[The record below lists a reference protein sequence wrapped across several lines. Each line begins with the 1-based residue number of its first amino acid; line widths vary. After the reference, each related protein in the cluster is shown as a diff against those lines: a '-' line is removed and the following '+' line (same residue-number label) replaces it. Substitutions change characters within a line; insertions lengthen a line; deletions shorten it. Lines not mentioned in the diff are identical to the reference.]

1 MGRSSKV
8 GKVWLLSIVA
18 YVCLGAM
25 AASAFVAVIGAGAAS
40 ANSSRIAVISD
51 NTAYGCSTLDEW
63 HFIMTGVTNPNQAA
77 RTIRVAFA
85 NGTEYNIALDGVSGT
100 TAHYYLAANL
110 TTTVNVVTATVPG
123 RWAGSLRLS
132 AAPHSS
138 CAGSFHYE
146 LEPDGHVHAHI
157 HIHNATM
164 EFECEYEHQLGS
176 PPHLNVHL
184 HIGDRYEWQEE
195 YYGYTNDVDACL
207 ASIFGSS
214 SSHLL
219 TPCLVGEIGDL
230 ATQGRFGYKFS
241 NTVPSFRVTVS
252 SVSGGGTR
260 PFASV
265 DTGTNIPRWSEV
277 YTLGSSP
284 IIWSFSGSD
293 DLGVRHGT
301 TAAPLTATLPVTNSV
316 VTSSNRCPYVPPA
329 GCRQGSLGNAADNN
343 VLVRRTA
350 ALAGMKSG
358 GRLSV
363 GGNVTGANWQAGLDL
378 PSQPNRIDAAFN
390 ADVTSASGHAP
401 NGSIAVAGRVTGSLQ
416 AAGSVRT
423 ETTPSIRV
431 DARWADDAA
440 AAWAQAA
447 VTAPVVVSDSSAATK
462 TLRFEGQNA
471 QVNVFSLT
479 ATQLATARKTQLR
492 IPNGSM
498 AIINVTGN
506 SFTAAGSNDGTM
518 WDGAAYTAYP
528 SNSTSAI
535 ADAYR
540 THVVWNF
547 ATANTVNVSG
557 FTLEGTLLAPKA
569 SVSTSGS
576 RINGSMFVDTMASA
590 GTTSAY
596 SSVLRCAN
604 LPEGGEYF
612 DNDAPWSTTTTAAPT
627 TTTTVAPTT
636 AAATTTTVAPTTAA
650 ATTTTSA
657 TVAALVVTTPPT
669 TVAATTTTVAAT
681 TTTVAPTTTVTLPA
695 PTTTT
700 TLPIV
705 VLPYSASTIN
715 PVCNNEVWH
724 FVATQAGMDPATISA
739 VTASITWSDGLVQ
752 TVARVIVDQEAIY
765 QAIARPG
772 LTVTGAT
779 MAIPS
784 GMNPTFALIEGGQCP
799 PEAPALEVCYEG
811 AAGSVATEGRFAYRS
826 SATVAAA
833 HMTNNTISAAG
844 FNPPFTEIAVD
855 GYSIVYS
862 VPFRLRS
869 TPMTWSFDGVYDG
882 GGDFPAIDVSLGATG
897 VVVTDNNDCPAGL
910 VTPITHTGVCYAQ
923 AVGTTATAGRFWYE
937 TDYAIAAADI
947 RTNSVTAGS
956 APFSSFGVAGRV
968 RTTSDLVTLGS
979 SPTVWQFDGVD
990 ALAHR
995 TGVLTATLATTAAH
1009 TVAAGEQCS
1018 ADFIA
1023 AVTVAGADTT
1033 RPT

>member
-1 MGRSSKV
+1 MGRSSKI

-18 YVCLGAM
+18 YVCLGAV

-63 HFIMTGVTNPNQAA
+63 HFVMTGVSNPNQAA

-85 NGTEYNIALDGVSGT
+85 NGQEVNIALDGVSGT

-110 TTTVNVVTATVPG
+110 TTTVNLVTATVPG

-146 LEPDGHVHAHI
+146 YEPDGHVHAHI
-157 HIHNATM
+157 HIHNGAT

-184 HIGDRYEWQEE
+184 HVGDRYEWQEE
-195 YYGYTNDVDACL
+195 YTGYTNDVDACL
-207 ASIFGSS
+207 ASIFGSN

-219 TPCLVGEIGDL
+219 SPCVVGEIGDL

-252 SVSGGGTR
+252 SVSAGGSR

-265 DTGTNIPRWSEV
+265 DTGSNIPRWSEV
-277 YTLGSSP
+277 YNLVSAP
-284 IIWSFSGSD
+284 ITWSFSGTD
-293 DLGVRHGT
+293 DLGIRHGT
-301 TAAPLTATLPVTNSV
+301 TAAPLTASLPLTNTV

-378 PSQPNRIDAAFN
+378 PNLPNRIDAAFN

-401 NGSIAVAGRVTGSLQ
+401 NGSIAVAGRVTGSLH

-423 ETTPSIRV
+423 ETTPSIRT
-431 DARWADDAA
+431 DMRWADDAA
-440 AAWAQAA
+440 SAWAQSAPTAA
-447 VTAPVVVSDSSAATK
+447 VVVSDSSAANK

-471 QVNVFSLT
+471 QVNIFTLT
-479 ATQLATARKTQLR
+479 ASQLASARKTQLR

-506 SFTAAGSNDGTM
+506 SFNAAGSNDGTL

-528 SNSTSAI
+528 PNSTSAI

-547 ATANTVNVSG
+547 PTATSINVAG

-576 RINGSMFVDTMASA
+576 RINGSMFIDTMASA

-596 SSVLRCAN
+596 STVLRCAN

-612 DNDAPWSTTTTAAPT
+612 DNTAPWSTTTTAAPT
-627 TTTTVAPTT
+627 TTTTVAATTTT
-636 AAATTTTVAPTTAA
+636 AAATTTSPTVAGSIVTA
-650 ATTTTSA
+650 
-657 TVAALVVTTPPT
+657 P
-669 TVAATTTTVAAT
+669 
-681 TTTVAPTTTVTLPA
+681 TTTVAPTTTTVATSTTVTLP

-700 TLPIV
+700 TTIPIV

-715 PVCNNEVWH
+715 PVCNSDVWH
-724 FVATQAGMDPATISA
+724 FVATQAGVDPATISA
-739 VTASITWSDGLVQ
+739 DSALITWSDGLVQ
-752 TVARVIVDQEAIY
+752 TVARVIVDEEAIY
-765 QAIARPG
+765 QASARPG
-772 LTVTGAT
+772 LWVTGAT
-779 MAIPS
+779 MDIPS
-784 GMNPTFALIEGGQCP
+784 GMHPTFALIEGGKCP
-799 PEAPALEVCYEG
+799 PVAPTLEVCYEG
-811 AAGSVATEGRFAYRS
+811 SIGSVATEGRYAYRS
-826 SATVAAA
+826 AVTVSAA
-833 HMTNNTISAAG
+833 HMTNNTINGAG
-844 FNPPFTEIAVD
+844 FKPPFSEIAVD

-869 TPMTWSFDGVYDG
+869 TPMTWSFDGVYDD
-882 GGDFPAIDVSLGATG
+882 GGDFPATFVSLGAAG
-897 VVVTDNNDCPAGL
+897 VVVNDNNDCPAGL
-910 VTPITHTGVCYAQ
+910 VNPITHTGICYAQ
-923 AVGTTATAGRFWYE
+923 PVGTKATSGRFWYE
-937 TDYAIAAADI
+937 TDYTIAAGDI
-947 RTNSVTAGS
+947 RTNSVTGGS
-956 APFSSFGVAGRV
+956 APFTSFDVVGGV
-968 RTTSDLVTLGS
+968 RTTSGLFTLGAS
-979 SPTVWQFDGVD
+979 ATVWQFDGVD
-990 ALAHR
+990 AVAHR

-1018 ADFIA
+1018 VDYVA
-1023 AVTVAGADTT
+1023 AVTAAPDDSI

>member
-63 HFIMTGVTNPNQAA
+63 HFVMTGVNNPNQAA

-85 NGTEYNIALDGVSGT
+85 NGQEVNIALDGVSGT
-100 TAHYYLAANL
+100 TAHYYLATNL
-110 TTTVNVVTATVPG
+110 TTTVNLVTATVPG

-146 LEPDGHVHAHI
+146 YEPNGHVHAHI
-157 HIHNATM
+157 HIHNGAS

-184 HIGDRYEWQEE
+184 HVGDRYEWQEE
-195 YYGYTNDVDACL
+195 YTGYTNDVDACL

-219 TPCLVGEIGDL
+219 SPCVVGEIGDL

-252 SVSGGGTR
+252 SVGGARSR

-265 DTGTNIPRWSEV
+265 DTGANIPRWSEV
-277 YTLGSSP
+277 YTLASAP
-284 IIWSFSGSD
+284 IVWSFSGTD

-301 TAAPLTATLPVTNSV
+301 TAAPLTASLPVTNTV

-378 PSQPNRIDAAFN
+378 PSVPNRIDAAFN

-401 NGSIAVAGRVTGSLQ
+401 NGSIAVAGRVTGSLH

-423 ETTPSIRV
+423 ETTPSIRT
-431 DARWADDAA
+431 DMRWADDASS
-440 AAWAQAA
+440 AWAQSASTAA
-447 VTAPVVVSDSSAATK
+447 VVVSDSSSANK

-471 QVNVFSLT
+471 QVNIFSLA
-479 ATQLATARKTQLR
+479 ATQLASARKTQLR

-506 SFTAAGSNDGTM
+506 SFSASGSNDGTL
-518 WDGAAYTAYP
+518 WDGAAYSAYP
-528 SNSTSAI
+528 ANSTSAI
-535 ADAYR
+535 AEAYR

-547 ATANTVNVSG
+547 PTATTINVAG

-576 RINGSMFVDTMASA
+576 RINGSMFIDTMSSA

-596 SSVLRCAN
+596 STVLRCAN

-612 DNDAPWSTTTTAAPT
+612 DDDAPWSTTTTAAPT

-636 AAATTTTVAPTTAA
+636 TTTVAATTTAA
-650 ATTTTSA
+650 ATTTTA
-657 TVAALVVTTPPT
+657 VTVAGSIVTAPPT
-669 TVAATTTTVAAT
+669 TVVPTTTTTVAPT
-681 TTTVAPTTTVTLPA
+681 TTTVAPTTTVTLP

-700 TLPIV
+700 TTIPIV
-705 VLPYSASTIN
+705 ILPYSASTIS
-715 PVCNNEVWH
+715 PVCNNDVWH
-724 FVATQAGMDPATISA
+724 FVATQAGLDPATISA
-739 VTASITWSDGLVQ
+739 ASASITWSDGLVQ
-752 TVARVIVDQEAIY
+752 TVARVIVDEEAIY
-765 QAIARPG
+765 QAFARPG
-772 LTVTGAT
+772 LWVTGAT
-779 MAIPS
+779 MNIPS
-784 GMNPTFALIEGGQCP
+784 GMHPTFALIEGGKCP
-799 PEAPALEVCYEG
+799 PLAPVLEVCYEG
-811 AAGSVATEGRFAYRS
+811 AVGSSATEGRFAYRS
-826 SATVAAA
+826 AVTVSAT
-833 HMTNNTISAAG
+833 HMTNNTVSAAG

-869 TPMTWSFDGVYDG
+869 TPMTWSFDGVYDD
-882 GGDFPAIDVSLGATG
+882 GGDFPATFVSLGAAG
-897 VVVTDNNDCPAGL
+897 VVVNDSNDCPAGL
-910 VTPITHTGVCYAQ
+910 INPITHTGVCYAQ
-923 AVGTTATAGRFWYE
+923 AVGTKATSGRFWYE
-937 TDYAIAAADI
+937 TDYTVAAGDV
-947 RTNSVTAGS
+947 RTNTVTSGS
-956 APFSSFGVAGRV
+956 APFTSFDVAGRV
-968 RTTSDLVTLGS
+968 RTTSGLVTLGTS
-979 SPTVWQFDGVD
+979 ATVWQFDGVD
-990 ALAHR
+990 AVAHR
-995 TGVLTATLATTAAH
+995 TGVLTATLATSAAH
-1009 TVAAGEQCS
+1009 TVAAGEQCNV
-1018 ADFIA
+1018 DYVA
-1023 AVTVAGADTT
+1023 AITAAGADSI

>member
-1 MGRSSKV
+1 MGRSSKI
-8 GKVWLLSIVA
+8 GKVWLFSIVA

-51 NTAYGCSTLDEW
+51 NTAYACSSLDEW
-63 HFIMTGVTNPNQAA
+63 HFTMTGVNNANQAA

-85 NGTEYNIALDGVSGT
+85 NGQEVNIALDGVSGT

-110 TTTVNVVTATVPG
+110 NTTVNLLTATVPG

-132 AAPHSS
+132 AAPRSS

-146 LEPDGHVHAHI
+146 IEDDGHVHAHI
-157 HIHNATM
+157 HIRTATM

-176 PPHLNVHL
+176 PPHLNVHM
-184 HIGDRYEWQEE
+184 HVGNSYEWQEE
-195 YYGYTNDVDACL
+195 YTGYTNDVDACL
-207 ASIFGSS
+207 ASIFGSN

-219 TPCLVGEIGDL
+219 SPCVVGEIGDL

-252 SVSGGGTR
+252 SVSGGRTR

-265 DTGTNIPRWSEV
+265 DTGSNIPRWSEV
-277 YTLGSSP
+277 YTLGTAP
-284 IIWSFSGSD
+284 IVWSFSGTD

-301 TAAPLTATLPVTNSV
+301 TAAPLIASLPVTNTV

-350 ALAGMKSG
+350 TVSNMRSG

-363 GGNVTGANWQAGLDL
+363 GGNVTGANWQAGIDL
-378 PSQPNRIDAAFN
+378 PNLPNRIDAAFN
-390 ADVTSASGHAP
+390 ANVTSASGSAP
-401 NGSIAVAGRVTGSLQ
+401 NGSISVAGRVTGSLQ

-423 ETTPSIRV
+423 EATPSIRT
-431 DARWADDAA
+431 DMRWADDASSV
-440 AAWAQAA
+440 WAQSASTAA
-447 VTAPVVVSDSSAATK
+447 VVVADSSVANK
-462 TLRFEGQNA
+462 TLRFEGQNT

-479 ATQLATARKTQLR
+479 ATQLASARKTQIR

-528 SNSTSAI
+528 AGSTSAI
-535 ADAYR
+535 AEAYR

-547 ATANTVNVSG
+547 PTATTINVSG
-557 FTLEGTLLAPKA
+557 FKLEGTLLAPKA
-569 SVSTSGS
+569 SVSTAGS
-576 RINGSMFVDTMASA
+576 EIYGSVFIDTMTSA

-596 SSVLRCAN
+596 STALRCAD

-612 DNDAPWSTTTTAAPT
+612 DDDAPWSTTTTAA
-627 TTTTVAPTT
+627 
-636 AAATTTTVAPTTAA
+636 ATTT
-650 ATTTTSA
+650 
-657 TVAALVVTTPPT
+657 T
-669 TVAATTTTVAAT
+669 TVAATTTAAAT
-681 TTTVAPTTTVTLPA
+681 TTTVAPTTTVTLP

-700 TLPIV
+700 TTIPIV

-715 PVCNNEVWH
+715 PVCNNDVWH

-739 VTASITWSDGLVQ
+739 DTASITWSDGLAQ
-752 TVARVIVDQEAIY
+752 TVARVIDDEEAIY

-772 LTVTGAT
+772 LWVTGAT
-779 MAIPS
+779 MDIPS
-784 GMNPTFALIEGGQCP
+784 GMHPTFALIEGGKCP
-799 PEAPALEVCYEG
+799 PEAPTLEVCYEG
-811 AAGSVATEGRFAYRS
+811 AIGSVATEGRFAYRS
-826 SATVAAA
+826 AGTVSAA
-833 HMTNNTISAAG
+833 HMNNNTISAAG
-844 FNPPFTEIAVD
+844 FNPPFSEIAVD
-855 GYSIVYS
+855 GLSIVYS

-869 TPMTWSFDGVYDG
+869 TPMTWSFDGVYDD
-882 GGDFPAIDVSLGATG
+882 GGDFPATFVSLGVAG
-897 VVVTDNNDCPAGL
+897 VVVNDTNDCPAGL
-910 VTPITHTGVCYAQ
+910 VNPITHTGVCYAQ
-923 AVGTTATAGRFWYE
+923 AVGAKATSGRFWYE
-937 TDYAIAAADI
+937 TDYTIAAGDI
-947 RTNSVTAGS
+947 RTNSVSSGS
-956 APFSSFGVAGRV
+956 APFTSFDVAGGV
-968 RTTSDLVTLGS
+968 RTTSGLVTLGAS
-979 SPTVWQFDGVD
+979 ATVWQFDGVD
-990 ALAHR
+990 AVAHR
-995 TGVLTATLATTAAH
+995 TGVLTATLATSAAH
-1009 TVAAGEQCS
+1009 TVAAGEQCT
-1018 ADFIA
+1018 ADYVA
-1023 AVTVAGADTT
+1023 AVTTAAADAI

>member
-1 MGRSSKV
+1 MGRSSKI

-63 HFIMTGVTNPNQAA
+63 HFIMTGVNNPNQAA

-85 NGTEYNIALDGVSGT
+85 NGQEVNIALDGVSGT

-110 TTTVNVVTATVPG
+110 TTTVNLVTATVPG

-146 LEPDGHVHAHI
+146 YEPDGHVHAHI
-157 HIHNATM
+157 HIHNGAT

-184 HIGDRYEWQEE
+184 HVGDRYEWQEE
-195 YYGYTNDVDACL
+195 YFGYTTDVDACL
-207 ASIFGSS
+207 ASIFGSN

-219 TPCLVGEIGDL
+219 SPCVVGEIGDL

-252 SVSGGGTR
+252 SVNGGGSR

-265 DTGTNIPRWSEV
+265 DTGSNIPRWSEV
-277 YTLGSSP
+277 YNLGSAP
-284 IIWSFSGSD
+284 ITWSFSGTD
-293 DLGVRHGT
+293 DLGIRHGT
-301 TAAPLTATLPVTNSV
+301 TATPLTASLPVTNTV

-378 PSQPNRIDAAFN
+378 PNLPNRIDAAFN

-401 NGSIAVAGRVTGSLQ
+401 NGSIAVAGRVTGSLH

-423 ETTPSIRV
+423 ETTPSIRT
-431 DARWADDAA
+431 DMRWADDAA
-440 AAWAQAA
+440 SAWAQSAPTAA
-447 VTAPVVVSDSSAATK
+447 VVVADSSAANK

-471 QVNVFSLT
+471 QVNIFTLT
-479 ATQLATARKTQLR
+479 ATQLAAARKTQIR

-506 SFTAAGSNDGTM
+506 SFNAAGSNDGTL
-518 WDGAAYTAYP
+518 WDGVAYTAYP
-528 SNSTSAI
+528 ANSTSAI

-547 ATANTVNVSG
+547 PTATSINVAG

-576 RINGSMFVDTMASA
+576 RINGSMFIDTMASA

-596 SSVLRCAN
+596 STVLRCAN

-612 DNDAPWSTTTTAAPT
+612 DNTAPWSTTTTTAPT
-627 TTTTVAPTT
+627 TTTTVAST
-636 AAATTTTVAPTTAA
+636 
-650 ATTTTSA
+650 
-657 TVAALVVTTPPT
+657 
-669 TVAATTTTVAAT
+669 TTTTVAASVVTTVAPT
-681 TTTVAPTTTVTLPA
+681 TTTVAPTTTVTLP

-700 TLPIV
+700 TTIPIV

-715 PVCNNEVWH
+715 PVCNNDVWH
-724 FVATQAGMDPATISA
+724 FVATQAGVDPATISA
-739 VTASITWSDGLVQ
+739 DSALITWSDGLVQ
-752 TVARVIVDQEAIY
+752 TVARVIVDDEAIY
-765 QAIARPG
+765 QAVARPG
-772 LTVTGAT
+772 LWVTNAT

-784 GMNPTFALIEGGQCP
+784 GMNPTFALIEGGKCP
-799 PEAPALEVCYEG
+799 PVAPTLEVCYEG
-811 AAGSVATEGRFAYRS
+811 AIGTVATEGRFAYRS
-826 SATVAAA
+826 AVTVSAA
-833 HMTNNTISAAG
+833 HMTNNTVSAAG
-844 FNPPFTEIAVD
+844 FNPPFSEISVD

-869 TPMTWSFDGVYDG
+869 TPMSWSFDGVYDD
-882 GGDFPAIDVSLGATG
+882 GGDFPATSVSLGAAG
-897 VVVTDNNDCPAGL
+897 VVVTDSNDCPAGL

-923 AVGTTATAGRFWYE
+923 PVGTKATSGRFWYE
-937 TDYAIAAADI
+937 TDYTIAAGDV
-947 RTNSVTAGS
+947 RTNSVTSGS
-956 APFSSFGVAGRV
+956 APFASFDVAGRV
-968 RTTSDLVTLGS
+968 RTTSSLVTLGTS
-979 SPTVWQFDGVD
+979 ATVWQFDGVD

-1009 TVAAGEQCS
+1009 TVAAGEQC
-1018 ADFIA
+1018 AIDYVA
-1023 AVTVAGADTT
+1023 AVTAAGSDAI